1 MYKKI
6 YKKYYLYEYIS
17 VFIIYFINLLNYSFN
32 YKFNKNAEIEKKTFF
47 DEERGNENNDCV
59 LVFGKCY
66 NIDYNYYNKVKQD

>member
-1 MYKKI
+1 M

-17 VFIIYFINLLNYSFN
+17 VFIIYFMNLFNSLN
-32 YKFNKNAEIEKKTFF
+32 YKFNKNAEIGKKTFF

-66 NIDYNYYNKVKQD
+66 NIDNNYNNKVKQD